1 MLTDR
6 ARLEM
11 NSRVATPKVG
21 RLGSSSKQSTPMG
34 GSQPVRTTMS
44 SSLLSAN
51 KISGNTP
58 SSDVQNSAPSSALKT
73 PKSHPT
79 AIFANAKSKSSTALN
94 SCMTPSSLFRGT
106 ASATSLKNSGSTF
119 GTPKYGLKK
128 TKSQLESLAAK
139 TPECFSKVSLESPRV
154 GRNSSKLDDSAKSLK
169 EKDGASGE
177 ISNLKVAVRV
187 RPLSTKEC
195 LDSVANIV
203 QVRGNEVIV
212 NAGSTADAM
221 GGVEHCF
228 QYDHAFWSCN
238 AEDQKQY
245 VDQIG
250 VHDGV
255 MKPLL
260 DKAFEGY
267 NVCLFAY
274 GQTGSGKS
282 YSMMGMDADDLEI
295 SPEAGIIPRFCQDL
309 FRRIESCQ
317 GQIHAEVEV
326 SYFEIYNEKIH
337 DLLAVSPTEGVF
349 SVTTSSVRKPPLKV
363 REHPI
368 WGPYVVDLSTHPV
381 DSYSALRNWLAVGN
395 SQRATA
401 ATGMNDKSSRS
412 HSIFSVVLNL
422 SEVASSEN
430 KDTKNIP
437 QTKRSKISLVDLAGS
452 ERVSHTC
459 ASGSRL
465 KEGVSI
471 NKSLLTLGKVIS
483 SLADSKK
490 NPATYIPYRDSVL
503 TWLLRENLGG
513 NSRTVMLAT
522 ISPAAT
528 HLDET
533 LATLRYACQARTIV
547 NRVKVNEDPHDRI
560 IRELRAEV
568 ERLQVLRQD
577 YERQK
582 RHSANQQQQQLP
594 RKIIIET
601 SVDDGEVEALRQQLA
616 ETEQELAKA
625 QKSWRQR
632 LQEAEDVRR
641 TEMKLLRRKG
651 LALELSA
658 EQKEPC
664 LVNLAADPMLSGT
677 LLYII
682 PAGVVKIGRPSSF
695 SSPDIVLE
703 GPLVSHHHCSIE
715 NKNGKLHITPE
726 DSDQYETFVNGE
738 LVRERRQLFH
748 NDRVVIG
755 GSHYFRVSNPLCPKR
770 SKQIMVDFQLAHQEI
785 LREQENRLR
794 RELDAEKQAAISRIE
809 AERMAHERQYEE
821 RLASLELEKFKYKCH
836 KELLETEKEA
846 MLKQSTDDER
856 NSSFEFTP
864 FKSNL
869 ADEIRMIMERPSE
882 ESLHQIQLMVKEATQ
897 RCRDLGIEYE
907 FQQSQVLDEQGIFR
921 AVVNIFDKANGN
933 VAEWLPARLQYWLG
947 VVRDREDLNATNM
960 FETFDLEW
968 KADIGDFNHSLNESR
983 NSSRISLNLSSVKDV
998 IMGRN
1003 NSTRKSV
1010 PPNSSVKQQGLLK
1023 SMFKS
1028 MTPNNNNIRKEL
1040 FVDDEPDQCD
1050 ENVPDNKQ
1058 SPSPTKF
1065 PRFEMKAQNQLK
1077 DIQVATL
1084 KLKKLCEK
1092 QQRKNAKQ
1100 PDDADTSNLNSSV
1113 RTEDGMVRDFLRSIA
1128 EIENAVQDMRFILTE
1143 QSMKQATAAEL
1154 AKTPKS
1160 VRFLLD

>member
-1 MLTDR
+1 
-6 ARLEM
+6 M
-11 NSRVATPKVG
+11 NSRITTPKFSNRFG
-21 RLGSSSKQSTPMG
+21 SPSRLVT
-34 GSQPVRTTMS
+34 PVRSNLLKSTMS
-44 SSLLSAN
+44 GSL
-51 KISGNTP
+51 SGNRGSKLTASSTESLSSTP
-58 SSDVQNSAPSSALKT
+58 SSNVKT
-73 PKSHPT
+73 PKNPS
-79 AIFANAKSKSSTALN
+79 ALFAKSKSSTILN

-106 ASATSLKNSGSTF
+106 KSATSLKNGG
-119 GTPKYGLKK
+119 GTPNYGLP
-128 TKSQLESLAAK
+128 KSKSHLDRFVRTAPDKMSLD
-139 TPECFSKVSLESPRV
+139 SPRV
-154 GRNSSKLDDSAKSLK
+154 IRHSAKLDESVKSLK
-169 EKDGASGE
+169 EKDGE

-187 RPLSTKEC
+187 RPLSAKEC
-195 LDSVANIV
+195 IESVPNIV
-203 QVRGNEVIV
+203 LVRGNDVIV
-212 NAGSTADAM
+212 NAGNTADYSA
-221 GGVEHCF
+221 GVEHRF

-238 AEDQKQY
+238 AEDPAY
-245 VDQIG
+245 VGQSD
-250 VHDGV
+250 VYDGL

-267 NVCLFAY
+267 NACLFAY

-282 YSMMGMDADDLEI
+282 YSMMGLDSDDLEI
-295 SPEAGIIPRFCQDL
+295 NSEAGIIPRFCQEL
-309 FRRIESCQ
+309 FARTEAIKD
-317 GQIHAEVEV
+317 QIHVEVEV

-337 DLLAVSPTEGVF
+337 DLLAVSATDGVF
-349 SVTTSSVRKPPLKV
+349 SVTSSSAKKPPLKV

-368 WGPYVVDLSTHPV
+368 WGPYVVDLSTNPV
-381 DSYSALRNWLAVGN
+381 DSHSALRNWLAVGN

-422 SEVASSEN
+422 SEKASTQD
-430 KDTKNIP
+430 KDVKTGH

-459 ASGSRL
+459 VSGERL

-483 SLADSKK
+483 SLAESKK

-503 TWLLRENLGG
+503 TWLLRESLGG

-582 RHSANQQQQQLP
+582 RHSANQNHQP

-616 ETEQELAKA
+616 ETEQELVKA
-625 QKSWRQR
+625 QKSWQER

-641 TEMKLLRRKG
+641 TEMKMLKRKG

-664 LVNLAADPMLSGT
+664 LVNLSADPMLSGT

-682 PAGVVKIGRPSSF
+682 PNGVVKIGRPSSF

-715 NKNGKLHITPE
+715 NRNGQLFLIAE
-726 DSDQYETFVNGE
+726 DTDHYETFVNGE
-738 LVRERRQLFH
+738 LLRDRRQLFH

-755 GSHYFRVSNPLCPKR
+755 GSHYFRVSNPQCPNR
-770 SKQIMVDFQLAHQEI
+770 DKQIMVDFQLAHHEI
-785 LREQENRLR
+785 LREQEMRLR
-794 RELDAEKQAAISRIE
+794 RELDAEKQAAISRLE
-809 AERMAHERQYEE
+809 AERIVHERQYEE
-821 RLASLELEKFKYKCH
+821 RLASLELEKFRYKCD

-846 MLKQSTDDER
+846 MQKENNGVDLDG
-856 NSSFEFTP
+856 SFVITP

-869 ADEIRMIMERPSE
+869 AEEIRKIMERPSE
-882 ESLHQIQLMVKEATQ
+882 ESLHHIQLMVKEATQ
-897 RCRDLGIEYE
+897 RCADLGLQFE
-907 FQQSQVLDEQGIFR
+907 FQQAQVLDEQGIFR
-921 AVVNIFDKANGN
+921 AVVNIYDKTNDK
-933 VAEWLPARLQYWLG
+933 VAEWLPARLEYWLSI
-947 VVRDREDLNATNM
+947 VRDREDVSIENI
-960 FETFDLEW
+960 FENFDLEW
-968 KADIGDFNHSLNESR
+968 KQDTTDSNQLRKETR
-983 NSSRISLNLSSVKDV
+983 KSSRISLNLSSVKDM
-998 IMGRN
+998 IFGRN
-1003 NSTRKSV
+1003 SLSGQTAPPCGSAKKSE
-1010 PPNSSVKQQGLLK
+1010 GLLK
-1023 SMFKS
+1023 SMFKMS
-1028 MTPNNNNIRKEL
+1028 TPANNIRKGL
-1040 FVDDEPDQCD
+1040 FLEDCTENDCMMLND
-1050 ENVPDNKQ
+1050 ENIPCNQQ
-1058 SPSPTKF
+1058 SISPTKS
-1065 PRFEMKAQNQLK
+1065 PGFELKVNNYLK

-1092 QQRKNAKQ
+1092 QQRRSSKKS
-1100 PDDADTSNLNSSV
+1100 DESVIDLDCSV
-1113 RTEDGMVRDFLRSIA
+1113 RSDEGLATDFLRSIKD
-1128 EIENAVQDMRFILTE
+1128 IESALQDMRFVLTE
-1143 QSMKQATAAEL
+1143 QNVRLAAVTDL